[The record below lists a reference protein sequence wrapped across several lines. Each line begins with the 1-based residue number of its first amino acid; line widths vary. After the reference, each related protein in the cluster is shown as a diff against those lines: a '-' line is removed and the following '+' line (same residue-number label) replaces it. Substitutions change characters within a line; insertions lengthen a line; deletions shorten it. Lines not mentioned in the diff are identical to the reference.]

1 MQADARHGESQSH
14 QAGRHS
20 RIHGRNNH
28 TSLGQIS
35 KGSLPIV
42 DIHNLF
48 AVTSLSAGLL
58 RAGIGLRCG
67 VLRTGAQGSGL
78 LRDLYLRGKRG
89 GGRRR
94 GPGISVIVI
103 TIGAQPVVVVGDN
116 HGLAAAG
123 RHLCDVPFLLST
135 TV

>member
-78 LRDLYLRGKRG
+78 LRDRYLRGK
-89 GGRRR
+89 R

-103 TIGAQPVVVVGDN
+103 TIAAQPVVVVGDN